1 MEKDS
6 WRENQSEKRIRVGE
20 YQSSENSWDQS
31 RRGRRA
37 KGGEQDGP
45 EKKTRPEDGEP
56 ERREREVEKNL

>member
-20 YQSSENSWDQS
+20 YQSNENSWDQS
-31 RRGRRA
+31 RRGKRA

-45 EKKTRPEDGEP
+45 EKKTRDLKMESQRGE
-56 ERREREVEKNL
+56 RGK